1 MPLSLTSIGVRH
13 AVDIV
18 RCTHLPAE
26 RQAVPLPLPGAPEYR
41 CPNPCGGP
49 CQFVGGAMVP
59 PPPLPPELVLD
70 LRLAPTLAALV
81 AAALDVT
88 EPMGTAD
95 DARGAAAY
103 GSQRYYRN

>member
-1 MPLSLTSIGVRH
+1 MPLSLTSTGVRH

-41 CPNPCGGP
+41 CPNPCGDP

-81 AAALDVT
+81 AAALAVT
-88 EPMGTAD
+88 EPLGTLED
-95 DARGAAAY
+95 TQGPAAH
-103 GSQRYYRN
+103 GSLRYYRN